1 MKVKEGFILR
11 KVGRQHVVAAIG
23 KRSEEFNGMI
33 RLNEEAGCA
42 FALLQQGIE
51 EAELVSAL
59 VEKFGGDPAE
69 VSADVADF
77 VRRLKEADV
86 LD

>member
-33 RLNEEAGCA
+33 RLNEEAGFA
-42 FALLQQGIE
+42 FSLLQQGIE
-51 EAELVSAL
+51 AAALAAAL
-59 VEKFGGDPAE
+59 VEKFGGDPEA
-69 VSADVADF
+69 VSAEVADF
-77 VRRLKEADV
+77 IRQLKEADV